1 MSAKRVFLIFF
12 SLSLSIPL
20 SFSQTAATAKDQSR
34 EHMRQAQQDLAER
47 HPELAIPELQKVI
60 ELDPDNIEARGN
72 LGVLLFFRG
81 DYKGAEPQLRAA
93 VQTQPGL
100 WKIEA
105 LLGLTEARLQEPTA
119 SRADMEAAFP
129 HLDQQSFQLDV
140 GKALVD
146 NYTATE
152 DLDKAAAVVAKLL
165 ETRPTDASLLYL
177 SYRLYSDLAGR
188 AMLTLALAAPN
199 SAEMHQVMARE
210 LARHGDYAPAI
221 ANYRE
226 ALRIDPRLPGLH
238 SELADLLYHSEDQQL
253 QMGAKSEFE
262 AALAVNPND
271 EHAQMYLGIIA
282 AQNGDMKTA
291 LADDSRA
298 VELAPGDTDA
308 YTELAKVLVLTNQK
322 DKAEQMLEH
331 AVQIDPTNYAAHYRL
346 AGLYRQE
353 GKTDK
358 AKEQV
363 AEYQKYKQMKDTLE
377 KIFEDMR
384 VASGHHPE
392 NDDAGGMR

>member
-1 MSAKRVFLIFF
+1 MSAKHAFLIFF
-12 SLSLSIPL
+12 GLSLSAPV
-20 SFSQTAATAKDQSR
+20 SFGQTATAGKDQSR
-34 EHMRQAQQDLAER
+34 EHMQRAQQDLAER
-47 HPELAIPELQKVI
+47 RPDLAVPELQKVI
-60 ELDPDNIEARGN
+60 ELDPGNIEARGN

-93 VQTQPGL
+93 VQAKPGL
-100 WKIEA
+100 WKIQA
-105 LLGLTEARLQEPTA
+105 LLGLTEARLQEPDA
-119 SRADMEAAFP
+119 SRSDMATAFP

-152 DLDKAAAVVAKLL
+152 DLDKAAAAVAKLL

-210 LARHGDYAPAI
+210 LARHGDYTPAI

-226 ALRIDPRLPGLH
+226 ALRINPELPGLH
-238 SELADLLYHSEDQQL
+238 SELADLLYHSEDQKL
-253 QMGAKSEFE
+253 QMEAKSEFE
-262 AALAVNPND
+262 AALAVNPRD
-271 EHAQMYLGIIA
+271 EHAEIYLGMIA

-298 VELAPGDTDA
+298 VDLAPGDTDA
-308 YTELAKVLVLTNQK
+308 YTELAKVLVLMNQK
-322 DKAEQMLEH
+322 DKAEEMLEH
-331 AVQIDPTNYAAHYRL
+331 AVQIDPTNYVAHYRL

-358 AKEQV
+358 AREQV
-363 AEYQKYKQMKDTLE
+363 ADYQKYRQMKDTLE
-377 KIFEDMR
+377 KIFQDMR
-384 VASGHHPE
+384 VASGQHPE
-392 NDDAGGMR
+392 SDDAGGMR